1 MTGELLERIVEYDA
15 LADLDPA
22 ARRLALRSML
32 MPHAPG
38 GEVGALVEQLCDR
51 IDGFG
56 PLSTLMRDDA
66 ITDILVNAPDDIW
79 IERSGRLETADAA
92 FEDCADL
99 ARFVDRMLADAGARA
114 DAASPIADGRLSDG
128 SRIHVVLPPIAPDGP
143 LVSIRRFPS
152 THFELGDL
160 IERSMMTRTEGDAL
174 VGAVADR
181 TSILI
186 SGATGSGKTTLL
198 NALLSCVGRDQRV
211 VLVEE
216 IPEVV
221 LPGPNFV
228 RLTSRPANV
237 EGRGRVDL
245 AELVRAS
252 LRMRPDR
259 IVVGEVRGAEA
270 LAALGALATGHE
282 GSMLTVHAGS
292 ARDAVERIVTLALGA
307 GGRASEDTLRRQ
319 VSASFGLV
327 VHLQRDENRRRVE
340 EMIAPV

>member
-1 MTGELLERIVEYDA
+1 MTGDLLDRIVEFDA
-15 LADLDPA
+15 LADLDA
-22 ARRLALRSML
+22 GARRLALRSML
-32 MPHAPG
+32 VPHAPG
-38 GEVGALVEQLCDR
+38 GDVGALVEELADR

-56 PLSTLMRDDA
+56 PLTGLMGDDA
-66 ITDILVNAPDDIW
+66 VTDILVNGADEIW
-79 IERSGRLETADAA
+79 IERSGRLERVAAA
-92 FEDCADL
+92 FEDAADL

-152 THFELGDL
+152 THFELDDL
-160 IERSMMTRTEGDAL
+160 VERSMMTRAQRDVLAA
-174 VGAVADR
+174 AVADR

-186 SGATGSGKTTLL
+186 TGATGSGKTTLL
-198 NALLSCVGRDQRV
+198 NALLSCVGGDQRV

-221 LPGPNFV
+221 LPGPHFV
-228 RLTSRPANV
+228 RLTARSENV

-245 AELVRAS
+245 GHLVRAA

-282 GSMLTVHAGS
+282 GSMLTVHARS
-292 ARDAVERIVTLALGA
+292 APDAVDRIVTLALQA
-307 GGRASEDTLRRQ
+307 GGGASEESLRRQ

-327 VHLQRDENRRRVE
+327 VHLERDGSRRRVS
-340 EMIAPV
+340 EMVW